1 MSIRFQVI
9 RRIGKRL
16 GIARG
21 VVKVIVAET
30 EVWARYNIEAELNF
44 MALLITD
51 HHRLR
56 TALRFSNFQPL
67 EFPATPGRLQASA
80 PE

>member
-1 MSIRFQVI
+1 MARSI
-9 RRIGKRL
+9 
-16 GIARG
+16 
-21 VVKVIVAET
+21 VKVIVAET

-56 TALRFSNFQPL
+56 VTLRFSNFRPL
-67 EFPATPGRLQASA
+67 ECPATPGRLQAAA